1 MLVILF
7 ICSILIGLSIGMIG
21 IGGVFLTPTLILLL
35 ELPISTAMGT
45 SLATFIGTG
54 LLGSYIYHQEGN
66 IDWPAALLLGSTS
79 IVGAIIGSQINLAIS
94 EEILQ
99 LILAI
104 FLALVGFSI
113 FLRKKLPILN
123 SNYSPQLTTKLN
135 KITFSL
141 LGVSVGIISGLLG
154 VGGPVLLVPILILLG
169 WPMLTAVGVS
179 QVVSIFAAVS
189 GTINYLLTG
198 NVRIRLATL
207 ILTGELIGVLSGGY
221 LAHRLNNKHLKLILS
236 CSLIGLSIYFL

>member
-21 IGGVFLTPTLILLL
+21 MGGVFLTPTLILLL

-66 IDWPAALLLGSTS
+66 INWSAALLLGSTS
-79 IVGAIIGSQINLAIS
+79 IIGAIIGSQLNLAIS
-94 EEILQ
+94 EKVLQ
-99 LILAI
+99 SILAI
-104 FLALVGFSI
+104 FLALVGLSI
-113 FLRKKLPILN
+113 LSREKFPILN
-123 SNYSPQLTTKLN
+123 SNYSSQLTTKLN
-135 KITFSL
+135 KVTFSL
-141 LGVSVGIISGLLG
+141 LGVSVGITSGLLG
-154 VGGPVLLVPILILLG
+154 VGGPVLLVPILVLLG

-179 QVVSIFAAVS
+179 QVVSVFAAVS
-189 GTINYLLTG
+189 GTTNYLLAD
-198 NVRIRLATL
+198 NVKIRLAIL
-207 ILTGELIGVLSGGY
+207 LLTGELIGVLNGGY
-221 LAHRLNNKHLKLILS
+221 LAHRLNNKYLKLILS